1 MAAIRENNK
10 TLFSMVIAQ
19 AHTIAIEGASIVFTF
34 APVHKSLRA
43 QLETKRAVVEQI
55 AQNVTGK
62 KMSLVVREAPAAP
75 TGAPAVDPAAARKA
89 ELIARAKAEP
99 TVQAMLDVF
108 GGEIQNVEE
117 LE

>member
-1 MAAIRENNK
+1 LKPHAAVSAPQASSLKPQAAPEEPVDPKAAIMAAIRENNK

-75 TGAPAVDPAAARKA
+75 TGAPAVDPA
-89 ELIARAKAEP
+89 
-99 TVQAMLDVF
+99 
-108 GGEIQNVEE
+108 
-117 LE
+117 